1 MVLSTTKR
9 TSSMSSIINQSSG
22 GGNKKA
28 GFPYIVGR
36 TASAGSRFIMNQYH
50 SQLIMPLNVSVNQ
63 NLPAGFDS
71 RIRMR

>member
-1 MVLSTTKR
+1 
-9 TSSMSSIINQSSG
+9 MSSIINQSSG

-28 GFPYIVGR
+28 GFPYIIGR
-36 TASAGSRFIMNQYH
+36 TAAAGSRFIVDRPH
-50 SQLIMPLNVSVNQ
+50 SFLIMPLNVSVNQ